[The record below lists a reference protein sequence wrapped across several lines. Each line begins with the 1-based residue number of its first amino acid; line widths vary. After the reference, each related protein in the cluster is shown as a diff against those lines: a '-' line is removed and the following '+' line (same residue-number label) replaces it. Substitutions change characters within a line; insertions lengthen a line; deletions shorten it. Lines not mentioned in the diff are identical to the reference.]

1 MNTIAKGLAGIE
13 VDTTAI
19 CLVDGEAGQLYYRDL
34 AIEDLVSWPFA
45 DVVHLVLTGSRPTDQ
60 RFAEALAA
68 GQRLSKAEV
77 AMVDAAIASGAHPM
91 QVLQAVTPLLERSG
105 AFSEFG
111 EAAQGLVIAAKLPA
125 VLGRVM
131 VVEGGSGE
139 ELFAVGDRSH
149 KDRSHKDRSP
159 EDRSHKDRANEA
171 LEVTQILQI
180 EHGFN
185 ASTFTAR
192 VVASTLAPIENC
204 LSAALGAL
212 HGPLHGGADQAALEM
227 AERVGDPARARDF
240 VDECLASGTKIMGM
254 GHREYRVLDP
264 RARFVKE
271 FARDIATGGPLET
284 LFLTLEAIE
293 NHFRARML
301 ERNKSLHANLEFYK
315 GIVYRAA
322 GLPND
327 CFTAAFALARVYG
340 YIAHFIESRED
351 NKLIRPAA
359 RYVGRVQPVA

>member
-1 MNTIAKGLAGIE
+1 MTVNTIAKGLAGIE

-19 CLVDGEAGQLYYRDL
+19 CLVDGDAGRLYYRDL
-34 AIEDLVSWPFA
+34 AIDDLVDWPFA
-45 DVVHLVLTGSRPTDQ
+45 DVVHLVLTGTRPTDQ
-60 RFAEALAA
+60 RFAAALAE
-68 GQRLSKAEV
+68 GQALSDAET
-77 AMVDAAIASGAHPM
+77 MLVDAAVGSGTHPM
-91 QVLQAVTPLLERSG
+91 QVLQAITPLLDRTR
-105 AFSEFG
+105 AFAEFG

-125 VLGRVM
+125 VLGRIM
-131 VVEGGSGE
+131 NSRGGAGNN
-139 ELFAVGDRSH
+139 LFAVGDRSN
-149 KDRSHKDRSP
+149 
-159 EDRSHKDRANEA
+159 EDRS
-171 LEVTQILQI
+171 LEITQILQI

-227 AERVGDPARARDF
+227 AERVGDPGKANDF
-240 VDECLASGTKIMGM
+240 VDRCLANGTKIMGM
-254 GHREYRVLDP
+254 GHREYRLLDP

-271 FARDIATGGPLET
+271 FAREIAMDGPLES

-293 NHFRARML
+293 DHFRARML
-301 ERNKSLHANLEFYK
+301 ERDKSLHANLEFYK

-340 YIAHFIESRED
+340 YVAHFIESRAD

-359 RYVGRVQPVA
+359 RYVGRVRPIANAG